1 MNWLTESL
9 YILKGSSGYVQV
21 ALLGI
26 RLLMKFIPPL
36 FDLLSEAVDEGFELI
51 EAWKAAGKDKKEAQ
65 ELARENAV
73 QKAMRAMPEIPETTI
88 RARLED
94 MVEIKK
100 AVRYGKERT
109 IQKEAEGVAAGR
121 VNLYELEVA
130 KQTYPKLFGFD
141 E

>member
-21 ALLGI
+21 ALLGVQ
-26 RLLMKFIPPL
+26 LLMKFIPPL

-51 EAWKAAGKDKKEAQ
+51 EVWKAIGKDEKEAKD
-65 ELARENAV
+65 LAREDAV

>member
-73 QKAMRAMPEIPETTI
+73 QKAMRAMPEVPETTI

-94 MVEIKK
+94 MVEVKK
-100 AVRYGKERT
+100 AIRYGKDKT
-109 IQKEAEGVAAGR
+109 IEEEAKGVVAGR